1 MNSQWCPD
9 SLPQLFGLFDL
20 SIAPQLLF
28 YTYLPVI
35 AVSLF
40 IGLYVLINDRYSLL
54 AKLLFGISLSF
65 TLWTVDIFF
74 AWIAAY
80 HSHVLFSWKL
90 TPIIEVVMFLLAIWF
105 VYVFID
111 EKQRDISIGKK
122 ALFLA
127 MIFPVIIFTPT
138 EFNIPYFDMVS
149 CEGHPGVLWY
159 YMYFLEVISILWI
172 GIICTRKFFS
182 EKDAAH
188 KKRVLLVMVGMIL
201 FLLLFFASNVIGQ
214 YMEIQEISFF
224 GSLGML
230 LFLGFLA
237 YLIVKFQAFNI
248 KLAGAQVLVVAQS
261 ILIASMLIFANSLIN
276 RILIMLTLAAV
287 LGAGFFLIRS
297 VKKEITRKDE
307 LQEMSDRLARANDEL
322 RKLDNAK
329 SEFISIASHQL
340 RTPLTAIKGFL
351 SLILEGSYGKISPE
365 VQDILNKVYASND
378 RIVQLVENLL
388 NISRIESGRI
398 QYQFQKSSIEDIL
411 KELSDMFFVMAKNK
425 NLTLTFTLP
434 KKKLPLL
441 YMDSGKIREVVSNLI
456 DNAFKYTENGGVEVI
471 LEQKGPVA
479 RITVSD
485 TGMGIEAETMPHL
498 FSKFIRGSKEA
509 SRMNVAGTG
518 LGLYVGKSFIEA
530 HHGRIWIESD
540 GKGKGSRFIV
550 ELPIV

>member
-159 YMYFLEVISILWI
+159 YMYFLEVISIFWI

-456 DNAFKYTENGGVEVI
+456 DNAFKYTEKGGVEVI

>member
-1 MNSQWCPD
+1 MNFSALACVESWDPIFLVFTDQAPHLLYYSHIPTAIVALLLSVFVFWKSKSLATGSLMGISVSFAIWNFIDLVIWTGSD
-9 SLPQLFGLFDL
+9 SR
-20 SIAPQLLF
+20 IIMLLW
-28 YTYLPVI
+28 
-35 AVSLF
+35 
-40 IGLYVLINDRYSLL
+40 SLL
-54 AKLLFGISLSF
+54 YLLQALILVFTWYFSNVFLEGKDVLWHQKILMGTLLLPLIVLMPTTWNLS
-65 TLWTVDIFF
+65 
-74 AWIAAY
+74 
-80 HSHVLFSWKL
+80 
-90 TPIIEVVMFLLAIWF
+90 
-105 VYVFID
+105 
-111 EKQRDISIGKK
+111 G
-122 ALFLA
+122 
-127 MIFPVIIFTPT
+127 
-138 EFNIPYFDMVS
+138 FDVVS
-149 CEGHPGVLWY
+149 CEAHQGILVNYFYFFQGVSLAWILGY
-159 YMYFLEVISILWI
+159 LIRKYRTVAGEVEKKKVGIFGMGVFFFLTS
-172 GIICTRKFFS
+172 FS
-182 EKDAAH
+182 WGN
-188 KKRVLLVMVGMIL
+188 L
-201 FLLLFFASNVIGQ
+201 
-214 YMEIQEISFF
+214 F
-224 GSLGML
+224 GSLTLQWGLEQYGLFGMPI
-230 LFLGFLA
+230 FIGFLA
-237 YLIVKFQAFNI
+237 FLIVRYQAFDMR
-248 KLAGAQVLVVAQS
+248 LAGAQALVAGLIVLIGSQFFF
-261 ILIASMLIFANSLIN
+261 IKTTIN
-276 RILIMLTLAAV
+276 FFLTGLTLVMAI
-287 LGAGFFLIRS
+287 GFGWMLIRS

-307 LQEMSDRLARANDEL
+307 LQVMSDRLARANDEL

-351 SLILEGSYGKISPE
+351 SLILEGSYGKVAPE
-365 VQDILNKVYASND
+365 VQDVLNKVYASND

-425 NLTLTFTLP
+425 DLTLTFTLP
-434 KKKLPLL
+434 KKKLPPL
-441 YMDSGKIREVVSNLI
+441 YMDAGKIREVISNLI
-456 DNAFKYTENGGVEVI
+456 DNAFKYTEKGGVEVI

>member
-351 SLILEGSYGKISPE
+351 SLILEGSYGKVAPE
-365 VQDILNKVYASND
+365 VQDVLNKVYASND

-441 YMDSGKIREVVSNLI
+441 YMDAGKIREVISNLI
-456 DNAFKYTENGGVEVI
+456 DNAFKYTEKGGVEVI

>member
-28 YTYLPVI
+28 YTYLPVM

-74 AWIAAY
+74 AWIAVY
-80 HSHVLFSWKL
+80 HSHVMFSWKL
-90 TPIIEVVMFLLAIWF
+90 TPIIEAVMFLLAIWF

-111 EKQRDISIGKK
+111 EKQRDISIAKK
-122 ALFLA
+122 TLFLV
-127 MIFPVIIFTPT
+127 MILPVIVFTPT
-138 EFNIPYFDMVS
+138 EFNIPYFDLVS
-149 CEGHPGVLWY
+149 CEGHPGLLWY
-159 YMYFLEVISILWI
+159 YMYFLEAISILWV
-172 GIICTRKFFS
+172 GIISTRKFFN
-182 EKDAAH
+182 EKDIVH
-188 KKRVLLVMVGMIL
+188 KKRVLLVMLGMVL
-201 FLLLFFASNVIGQ
+201 FLLLFFASNVVGQ

-248 KLAGAQVLVVAQS
+248 KLAGAQALVVTQS
-261 ILIASMLIFANSLIN
+261 ILIGSMLIFANSLIN

-297 VKKEITRKDE
+297 VRKEVTRKEE

-441 YMDSGKIREVVSNLI
+441 YMDAGKIREVVSNLI
-456 DNAFKYTENGGVEVI
+456 DNAFKYTEKGGVEVI

-540 GKGKGSRFIV
+540 GKGKGSRFII

>member
-182 EKDAAH
+182 EKDVAH

-456 DNAFKYTENGGVEVI
+456 DNAFKYTEKGGVEVI

>member
-1 MNSQWCPD
+1 MDYNIINNLESC
-9 SLPQLFGLFDL
+9 
-20 SIAPQLLF
+20 
-28 YTYLPVI
+28 YVPV
-35 AVSLF
+35 S
-40 IGLYVLINDRYSLL
+40 SLL
-54 AKLLFGISLSF
+54 YYSHIATAMVALAFSAFAFWKNRSLATVLLLGISISF
-65 TLWTVDIFF
+65 TLWNIVD
-74 AWIAAY
+74 
-80 HSHVLFSWKL
+80 L
-90 TPIIEVVMFLLAIWF
+90 
-105 VYVFID
+105 
-111 EKQRDISIGKK
+111 
-122 ALFLA
+122 
-127 MIFPVIIFTPT
+127 
-138 EFNIPYFDMVS
+138 
-149 CEGHPGVLWY
+149 
-159 YMYFLEVISILWI
+159 ILWI
-172 GIICTRKFFS
+172 SVDGQKIMAFWSAVYLLQTLILAFTWYFSRVFIEGKDIVLRLKLTMALLLLPLIVLMPTTWNLSGFDAVNCEAKQGVLVQYFYFFQVV
-182 EKDAAH
+182 
-188 KKRVLLVMVGMIL
+188 VLLWIFIYLISKYQFVTSPAEKKKVGIFGIGIFL
-201 FLLLFFASNVIGQ
+201 FLVSFSWGNV
-214 YMEIQEISFF
+214 F
-224 GSLGML
+224 GSLTLQWGLEQYGLFGMPV
-230 LFLGFLA
+230 FIGFLSF
-237 YLIVKFQAFNI
+237 LIVRYQAFDM
-248 KLAGAQVLVVAQS
+248 KLLGSQALVVGLVVLIGSQFFFIQTTTNF
-261 ILIASMLIFANSLIN
+261 ILTGITF
-276 RILIMLTLAAV
+276 IMAV
-287 LGAGFFLIRS
+287 GFGWMLIRS
-297 VKKEITRKDE
+297 VRKEVMRKDE

-456 DNAFKYTENGGVEVI
+456 DNAFKYTEKGGVEVI

>member
-9 SLPQLFGLFDL
+9 SLPQFFGLFDL

-54 AKLLFGISLSF
+54 AKLLFGIALSF

-80 HSHVLFSWKL
+80 HSHVMFSWKL

-111 EKQRDISIGKK
+111 EKQTDISIGKK
-122 ALFLA
+122 ALFLT
-127 MIFPVIIFTPT
+127 MILPVIIFTPT

-159 YMYFLEVISILWI
+159 YLYFLEVISILWI

-188 KKRVLLVMVGMIL
+188 KKRVLLVMVGMVL
-201 FLLLFFASNVIGQ
+201 FLLLFFASNVVGQ

-248 KLAGAQVLVVAQS
+248 KLAGVQALVVAQS

-297 VKKEITRKDE
+297 VKKEIARKDE

-456 DNAFKYTENGGVEVI
+456 DNAFKYTEKGGVEVI

>member
-351 SLILEGSYGKISPE
+351 SLILEGSYGKVAPE
-365 VQDILNKVYASND
+365 VQDVLNKVYASND

-441 YMDSGKIREVVSNLI
+441 YMDAGKIREVISNLI
-456 DNAFKYTENGGVEVI
+456 DNAFKYTEKGRVEVI